1 MAENDNANT
10 QAAQGGQNNEQQ
22 GPMFALQRIYLK
34 DASFESPKAPDV
46 FKGQWNPKI
55 SFNLNTRN
63 NKLGEGVYNVVLTL
77 TVDAKQEDNTAF
89 LIEVQQAGVFTCSGF
104 SEEDLERV
112 LATVCPNILFPYARE
127 TIDSMVVRGSF
138 PPVMLAP
145 VNFEAVY
152 QQSKQQRAQQAAGNG
167 ETAASGTVGQEG
179 ETKQ

>member
-1 MAENDNANT
+1 MAENDNANA
-10 QAAQGGQNNEQQ
+10 QAAQNNEQQ
-22 GPMFALQRIYLK
+22 GPQFALQRIYLK
-34 DASFESPKAPDV
+34 DTSFESPKTPDV
-46 FKGQWNPKI
+46 FRGQWNPRI
-55 SFNLNTRN
+55 SFNLNTKN
-63 NKLGEGVYNVVLTL
+63 SKLDEGVFDVTLTL
-77 TVDAKQEDNTAF
+77 TVEAKQEDTTAF

-104 SEEDLERV
+104 GDEDLERV

-127 TIDSMVVRGSF
+127 TVDALVVRGSF

-152 QQSKQQRAQQAAGNG
+152 QQSKQQQAQQAGNG